1 MQSTV
6 IAASFTDVAWAA
18 FTALQALESA
28 VSELDAAAVSLRLLV
43 DDSEWRSEGISA
55 LNEML
60 TELER
65 RTRVERE
72 ELDRQADRLRMTLA

>member
-1 MQSTV
+1 MQSTA

-18 FTALQALESA
+18 FTALRALESA
-28 VSELDAAAVSLRLLV
+28 VSGLDAAAVSLRSLV
-43 DDSEWRSEGISA
+43 ADSEWRSEGISA

-60 TELER
+60 SELER